1 MKHQK
6 VNKFERKKERR
17 MFVSYVVTARYEDEK
32 ENEKVWKVEEDFE
45 SREEAE
51 KTIKYL
57 KNHVLADAKWEITP
71 K

>member
-1 MKHQK
+1 M
-6 VNKFERKKERR
+6 
-17 MFVSYVVTARYEDEK
+17 SYVVTARYEDEK